1 MNYRTDPKTGASLSV
16 LGYGC
21 MRFTKKGAQIDQEK
35 AEAELLYA
43 LEHGVNYFDTAYI
56 YPGSEVALGK
66 FMAKG
71 HRDRMMVATKLPHYL
86 MKSLDDVEKC
96 FREQLRRLQTD
107 YIDFYLIHM
116 LTDLKSWERLC
127 ALGILDWIDEKKKS
141 GAIRRIGFSFH
152 GGTESFCEIVDAYP
166 WEFCQIQFNYMD
178 EHSQAGIKGL
188 RYAHQNGLPVII
200 MEPLRGGR
208 LVTGLPDRAKEAF
221 ASYKGGRSPAEWA
234 LRWLWDHPEVTVV
247 LSGMNSMEQ
256 VKENIRVASLAE
268 ANAMSEE
275 EKAVISS
282 AKDAINAVNKVGC
295 TGCRYCMPCPAG
307 VDIPTAFR
315 CLNVRYADGLF
326 NGMREYFM
334 NTTVRKVRTN
344 ASLCKKCGKCEAH
357 CPQGIEI
364 RKELD
369 HVARVFENPVYK
381 IASWVVKKFGKF

>member
-1 MNYRTDPKTGASLSV
+1 MNYRTDPQTGKPLSI

-21 MRFTKKGAQIDQEK
+21 MRFTKKGTQIDQEK
-35 AEAELLYA
+35 AEKELLYA
-43 LEHGVNYFDTAYI
+43 LENGVNYFDTAYI

-71 HRDRMMVATKLPHYL
+71 HRDKMLVATKLPHYL
-86 MKSLDDVEKC
+86 MKSAADMEKC
-96 FREQLRRLQTD
+96 FAEQLRRLQTD
-107 YIDFYLIHM
+107 HIDFYLIHM
-116 LTDLKSWERLC
+116 LTDRKSWERLC
-127 ALGILDWIDEKKKS
+127 ALGIEDWIRQKKES

-178 EHSQAGIKGL
+178 EHSQAGLKGL
-188 RYAHQNGLPVII
+188 QYANQKGLPVII

-208 LVTGLPDRAKEAF
+208 LANGLPQSAKDTF
-221 ASYKGGRSPAEWA
+221 AGFREERSPVEWA
-234 LRWLWDHPEVTVV
+234 LRWIWNHPEVTVV
-247 LSGMNSMEQ
+247 LSGMNSLEQ
-256 VKENIRVASLAE
+256 IKENIRVASEAEPHAMTDEELAII
-268 ANAMSEE
+268 ARARD
-275 EKAVISS
+275 AV
-282 AKDAINAVNKVGC
+282 NAVNKVSC

-307 VDIPTAFR
+307 VDIPTCFR
-315 CLNVRYADGLF
+315 SLNVRYADGYF

-369 HVARVFENPVYK
+369 QVKRVLENPVYRMG
-381 IASWVVKKFGKF
+381 AWVVRKFGKF

>member
-1 MNYRTDPKTGASLSV
+1 MKYRKDQKTGEELSI

-21 MRFTKKGAQIDQEK
+21 MRFTKKGTAIDQEK
-35 AEAELLYA
+35 AEEELLYA
-43 LEHGVNYFDTAYI
+43 LKNGVNYFDTAYI
-56 YPGSEVALGK
+56 YPGVEVALGK

-71 HRDRMMVATKLPHYL
+71 YRPEMKVATKLPHYL
-86 MKSLDDVEKC
+86 MKSLEDIEKC
-96 FREQLRRLQTD
+96 FAEQLRRLQTD
-107 YIDFYLIHM
+107 YIDYYLIHM

-127 ALGILDWIDEKKKS
+127 ALGIEDWILKKKES

-178 EHSQAGIKGL
+178 EHSQAGLKGL
-188 RYAHQNGLPVII
+188 RYAHQKGLPVII

-208 LVTGLPDRAKEAF
+208 LVNGLPARAKEAF
-221 ASYKGGRSPAEWA
+221 AAYPEDRSPAEWG
-234 LRWLWDHPEVTVV
+234 LRWIWNHPEVTVV
-247 LSGMNSMEQ
+247 LSGMNDIEQ
-256 VKENIRVASLAE
+256 VKENIRIASSAE

-275 EKAVISS
+275 ELSVIFKAR
-282 AKDAINAVNKVGC
+282 DALNAVNKVGC
-295 TGCRYCMPCPAG
+295 TGCRYCMPCPSG
-307 VDIPTAFR
+307 VDIPTCFR
-315 CLNVRYADGLF
+315 CYNVKYADGWL

-334 NTTVRKVRTN
+334 NTTIRKVCTN

-369 HVARVFENPVYK
+369 KVKKEMENPIYK
-381 IASWVVKKFGKF
+381 IAAWGVKKFGKF